1 MRGLRP
7 TLPSPHHQ
15 PASPLGTFHP
25 EMELAQLCFQ
35 LALQHTHTLGGDGQG
50 QEEVKN
56 RSPLTSA
63 AISCASTSQV
73 HIPHL
78 CVLTMPPSSLSQ
90 AVPGLTAP
98 WGASAVGSDH
108 VVGTIPETPLDTVC
122 LIQLVN
128 LGR

>member
-1 MRGLRP
+1 M
-7 TLPSPHHQ
+7 LPARSP
-15 PASPLGTFHP
+15 A
-25 EMELAQLCFQ
+25 
-35 LALQHTHTLGGDGQG
+35 HTYSGGDGQG